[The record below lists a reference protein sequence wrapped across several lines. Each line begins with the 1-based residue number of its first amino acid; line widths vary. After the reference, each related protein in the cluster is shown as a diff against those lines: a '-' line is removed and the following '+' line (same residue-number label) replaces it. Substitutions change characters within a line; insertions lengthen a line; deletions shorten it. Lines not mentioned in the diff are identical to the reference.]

1 MAIVDTLFQPLAQ
14 RLLDCWCAQLAL
26 TSPAPDKCEFRW
38 DDDVPTPRMANG
50 VDECKCGFGWVRMVT
65 WYPTTEDTFPDADPE
80 PQVCPRLWALVL
92 EMGVGR
98 CPPDGDAQTLPTSAQ
113 MLAFQELIMGDGK
126 GMRNAIACCF
136 TMEPLGTGQELGRV
150 SLGQPTRSGPAGK
163 CLQQYME
170 VTVMVGA
177 CDEC

>member
-1 MAIVDTLFQPLAQ
+1 
-14 RLLDCWCAQLAL
+14 
-26 TSPAPDKCEFRW
+26 
-38 DDDVPTPRMANG
+38 MANG

-98 CPPDGDAQTLPTSAQ
+98 CPPDGDAQNLPTSAQ

-126 GMRNAIACCF
+126 AMRNALNCCF
-136 TMEPLGTGQELGRV
+136 TMAPLGVGQELGRV
-150 SLGQPTRSGPAGK
+150 SMGQPTRSGPAGK